1 MYICTKY
8 HILMHFL
15 RKITFYF
22 PSKETFFR
30 QKNKIFPDNTRQVMF
45 QCKFFGKTIF
55 LEHLEKWNM
64 AFHSEVKA
72 FLWHIC
78 LKLPV
83 YIRSKLREEVPFTLI
98 FIWYNSEPLGFFVF
112 FLTLRPRGMRR
123 AWKQWRA
130 SASSPSPLFALL
142 LSFVFFFFGLG
153 GEWEFEEKDMR
164 RRFLVFCF
172 LWYFPLFWL
181 KPPWINL
188 FCFLNIFLQFF
199 KSWELSSSFSW

>member
-1 MYICTKY
+1 
-8 HILMHFL
+8 MHKISYSHAFL
-15 RKITFYF
+15 EKDHLLFSVQRNI
-22 PSKETFFR
+22 FR
-30 QKNKIFPDNTRQVMF
+30 QKNKFFPDNTRQVMF
-45 QCKFFGKTIF
+45 QCKFFGKTVF

-72 FLWHIC
+72 FLWYIC

-142 LSFVFFFFGLG
+142 LSFVLFFF
-153 GEWEFEEKDMR
+153 WSRWRMR
-164 RRFLVFCF
+164 IWRKRYATSFPCLLFLVVF
-172 LWYFPLFWL
+172 
-181 KPPWINL
+181 
-188 FCFLNIFLQFF
+188 
-199 KSWELSSSFSW
+199 SSFFD

>member
-30 QKNKIFPDNTRQVMF
+30 QKNKFFPDNTRQVMF

-72 FLWHIC
+72 FLWYIC

-98 FIWYNSEPLGFFVF
+98 FIWYNSEPLCLFPHSQTSRNEKSMKTMTSFCILSFASFCSASFFCFVF
-112 FLTLRPRGMRR
+112 FL
-123 AWKQWRA
+123 
-130 SASSPSPLFALL
+130 
-142 LSFVFFFFGLG
+142 V
-153 GEWEFEEKDMR
+153 
-164 RRFLVFCF
+164 
-172 LWYFPLFWL
+172 
-181 KPPWINL
+181 
-188 FCFLNIFLQFF
+188 
-199 KSWELSSSFSW
+199 

>member
-30 QKNKIFPDNTRQVMF
+30 QKNKFFPDNTRQVMF
-45 QCKFFGKTIF
+45 QCKFFGNTVF

-72 FLWHIC
+72 FLWYIC

-112 FLTLRPRGMRR
+112 FLKEWEEHENNDELLHPLLR
-123 AWKQWRA
+123 
-130 SASSPSPLFALL
+130 LFLL
-142 LSFVFFFFGLG
+142 CFFLLFCFFFGLG

-172 LWYFPLFWL
+172 LWYFPLFL
-181 KPPWINL
+181 IKTSLNKSFL
-188 FCFLNIFLQFF
+188 FFEYIFAVF
-199 KSWELSSSFSW
+199 

>member
-1 MYICTKY
+1 
-8 HILMHFL
+8 MHFL

-22 PSKETFFR
+22 PSKEKFFR
-30 QKNKIFPDNTRQVMF
+30 QKNKFFPDNTRQVMF
-45 QCKFFGKTIF
+45 QCKFFGKTVF

-72 FLWHIC
+72 FLWYIC

-142 LSFVFFFFGLG
+142 LSFFFFFFFAFIF
-153 GEWEFEEKDMR
+153 FE
-164 RRFLVFCF
+164 
-172 LWYFPLFWL
+172 PLYNL
-181 KPPWINL
+181 IKPPRQCYKIIKLW
-188 FCFLNIFLQFF
+188 FLLNKTLITKNEKGSGKRLI
-199 KSWELSSSFSW
+199 S

>member
-30 QKNKIFPDNTRQVMF
+30 QKNKFFPDNTRQVMF
-45 QCKFFGKTIF
+45 QCKFFGKTVF

-72 FLWHIC
+72 FLWYIC

-142 LSFVFFFFGLG
+142 LSFVLFFFGLG

-172 LWYFPLFWL
+172 LWYFPLFL
-181 KPPWINL
+181 IKTSLNKSFL
-188 FCFLNIFLQFF
+188 FFEYIFAVF
-199 KSWELSSSFSW
+199 

>member
-1 MYICTKY
+1 MYVCTKY

-30 QKNKIFPDNTRQVMF
+30 QKNKFFPDNTRQVMF
-45 QCKFFGKTIF
+45 QCKFFGKTVF

-72 FLWHIC
+72 FLWYIC

-142 LSFVFFFFGLG
+142 LSFVFFFF
-153 GEWEFEEKDMR
+153 WSRWRMR
-164 RRFLVFCF
+164 IWRKRYATSFPCLLFLVVF
-172 LWYFPLFWL
+172 
-181 KPPWINL
+181 
-188 FCFLNIFLQFF
+188 
-199 KSWELSSSFSW
+199 SSFFD